1 MTDARMERII
11 GQLAD
16 FDEQELD
23 IIVKKINIERE
34 DRRQAKIN
42 RLIENFRKAW
52 IDLSTAGVDI
62 CYCEDIDES
71 CPLNIDNFEFYH

>member
-1 MTDARMERII
+1 MTDSRLERII

-23 IIVKKINIERE
+23 TIVKKINKERE
-34 DRRQAKIN
+34 DRHQAKIN

-52 IDLSTAGVDI
+52 IDLSKAGIDIYYTEDI
-62 CYCEDIDES
+62 CEECS
-71 CPLNIDNFEFYH
+71 LNIDNLEFY